1 MFIKPGAATFIL
13 RVIAPPLCVPTTP
26 APAAKTRKRNLS
38 LVLRIDALF
47 MGGFKKNRASRSG
60 AAFGALALTRFGQH
74 DRTA

>member
-1 MFIKPGAATFIL
+1 MIAMFIKPGAATLIL

-47 MGGFKKNRASRSG
+47 MGGFKKIVHRVAV
-60 AAFGALALTRFGQH
+60 QH
-74 DRTA
+74 SVLWR